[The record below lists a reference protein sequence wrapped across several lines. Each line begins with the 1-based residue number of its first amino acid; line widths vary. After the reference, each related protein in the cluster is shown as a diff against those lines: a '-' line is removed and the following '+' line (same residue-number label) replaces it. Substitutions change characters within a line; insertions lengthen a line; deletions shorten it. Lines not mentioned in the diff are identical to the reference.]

1 MNIHLKQICSIG
13 EKKMDYQL
21 LPHEFMIMHSDHVCF
36 GNSTTLTDELIL
48 TNLNLVHIKKGIF
61 GGKKSQQLIPI
72 NQIKLFEGKPQVS
85 VCKVNGSKR
94 LEIYYNGGQV
104 VFGFDNAKDTDK
116 WASNLIKFVTGDT
129 SNFDKLG
136 DSSLFGVDVLAETLK
151 DTFNVFKTGLGIK
164 EKEPERITTKCT
176 FCGAP
181 LSGLAK
187 QTVRC
192 SYCDMEQNL

>member
-1 MNIHLKQICSIG
+1 
-13 EKKMDYQL
+13 MDYQL

-94 LEIYYNGGQV
+94 LEYTTME
-104 VFGFDNAKDTDK
+104 AK
-116 WASNLIKFVTGDT
+116 SF
-129 SNFDKLG
+129 LG
-136 DSSLFGVDVLAETLK
+136 SITLK
-151 DTFNVFKTGLGIK
+151 IPTNGLPI
-164 EKEPERITTKCT
+164 
-176 FCGAP
+176 
-181 LSGLAK
+181 
-187 QTVRC
+187 
-192 SYCDMEQNL
+192 